1 MKGLPSAETAAYSDI
16 CEDFEQRM
24 GNPQWKGFPQICR
37 HSRINQSFLN
47 SVAHKYPRRL
57 ANSALVMLFNLP
69 GRVPNTSLT

>member
-47 SVAHKYPRRL
+47 AY
-57 ANSALVMLFNLP
+57 
-69 GRVPNTSLT
+69 

>member
-37 HSRINQSFLN
+37 HSRIIQSSLSKN
-47 SVAHKYPRRL
+47 
-57 ANSALVMLFNLP
+57 ML
-69 GRVPNTSLT
+69 LTHIADSC